1 MRQIAQPGL
10 SSSDDAPLHRVF
22 AVCWAIPAPKHS
34 AWRRE
39 SGKEQ
44 MLAVSCRAV
53 NFGVDEMTI
62 IAMMTINAVAS
73 TNVNLDLERFMSLTQ
88 LE

>member
-1 MRQIAQPGL
+1 M
-10 SSSDDAPLHRVF
+10 SDDAPPHRVLTGG
-22 AVCWAIPAPKHS
+22 WATAAPKHS
-34 AWRRE
+34 MWRRE
-39 SGKEQ
+39 SGNEQ

-62 IAMMTINAVAS
+62 IAMMTINAAAS
-73 TNVNLDLERFMSLTQ
+73 TNVNLDLERFMSLTH

>member
-1 MRQIAQPGL
+1 
-10 SSSDDAPLHRVF
+10 
-22 AVCWAIPAPKHS
+22 
-34 AWRRE
+34 
-39 SGKEQ
+39 

-62 IAMMTINAVAS
+62 IAMMTINAAAS
-73 TNVNLDLERFMSLTQ
+73 TNVNLDLERFMSLTH